1 MKLKSDFLL
10 REIAGTYIVVPVG
23 ERVIDFKGMIR
34 LNDSGKFLWD
44 CLGEDISSDELLHR
58 FMDEYEVDEETAKTD
73 LIAFLHQSREAGLL
87 VE

>member
-1 MKLKSDFLL
+1 
-10 REIAGTYIVVPVG
+10 
-23 ERVIDFKGMIR
+23 MIK

-44 CLGEDISSDELLHR
+44 CLGEEICMDELLRR
-58 FMDEYEVDEETAKTD
+58 FMEEYEVVEETAKTD

>member
-10 REIAGTYIVVPVG
+10 RKIAGTYIVVPVG
-23 ERVIDFKGMIR
+23 ERVIDFKGMIK

-44 CLGEDISSDELLHR
+44 CLVEDISTDELLRR
-58 FMDEYEVDEETAKTD
+58 FMDEYEVDEATAKTD
-73 LIAFLHQSREAGLL
+73 ISAFLNQSREVGLI

>member
-10 REIAGTYIVVPVG
+10 REIAGTYIVVPIG
-23 ERVIDFKGMIR
+23 ARVIDFKGMIK

-44 CLGEDISSDELLHR
+44 CLGEDISSEELLRR
-58 FMDEYEVDEETAKTD
+58 FMDEYEVDEETAKADIT
-73 LIAFLHQSREAGLL
+73 AFLNQSREVGLI